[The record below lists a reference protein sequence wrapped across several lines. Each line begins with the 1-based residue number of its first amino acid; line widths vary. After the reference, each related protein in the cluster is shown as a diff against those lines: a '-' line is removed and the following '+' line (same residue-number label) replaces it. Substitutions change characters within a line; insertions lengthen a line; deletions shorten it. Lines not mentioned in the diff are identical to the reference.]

1 MTYHPEVE
9 IASLK
14 LSNPT
19 MLAAGILGISGLTL
33 KRIVDA
39 GAGAVVTKSLGLKPR
54 IGYSNPTV
62 AQVGCGLVNAM
73 GLPNPGVDHFGYEL
87 EEAEG
92 IGVPLIVSIY
102 GFSPSEYGILA
113 KKLSE
118 MGADAFELNVSCPH
132 AEKTGAEIG
141 QDPRL
146 VAEVVRQTKES
157 VGKPVI
163 VKLTPNVANIVELAE
178 AAEDAGADA
187 VTAINTVKA
196 MVIDVETGRP
206 VLGNRIG
213 GLSGPPI
220 KPIGVRCVF
229 EIFDAVKI
237 PIIGCGG
244 IGGWRDAV
252 EYIQAGASAIQIG
265 TAVATRGL
273 NVFREVAEGV
283 EAFLSKRGF
292 RNVKEAV
299 GIAHRK

>member
-1 MTYHPEVE
+1 MSYDPEVE
-9 IASLK
+9 VASLE
-14 LSNPT
+14 LTNPT
-19 MLAAGILGISGLTL
+19 MLAAGILGMSGLTL
-33 KRIVDA
+33 KRVVGA
-39 GAGAVVTKSLGLKPR
+39 GAGAVVTKSLGLEPR

-62 AQVGCGLVNAM
+62 AQAGCGLVNAM
-73 GLPNPGVDHFGYEL
+73 GLPNPGVEHFGYEL

-132 AEKTGAEIG
+132 AEKIGTEIG
-141 QDPRL
+141 QDPRV

-157 VGKPVI
+157 VEKPVI

-196 MVIDVETGRP
+196 MVIDVETGKP

-220 KPIGVRCVF
+220 KSIGVRCVF

-252 EYIQAGASAIQIG
+252 EYVQAGASAIQIG
-265 TAVATRGL
+265 TAVAARGL
-273 NVFREVAEGV
+273 NVFGEVAEGI
-283 EAFLSKRGF
+283 EAFLSKKGF

-299 GIAHRK
+299 GVAHRK

>member
-1 MTYHPEVE
+1 MSYNPEVE
-9 IASLK
+9 VAGLE
-14 LSNPT
+14 LTNPT
-19 MLAAGILGISGLTL
+19 MLAAGILGMSGLTL
-33 KRIVDA
+33 KRVVGA
-39 GAGAVVTKSLGLKPR
+39 GAGAVVTKSLGLEPR

-73 GLPNPGVDHFGYEL
+73 GLPNPGVEHFGYEL

-141 QDPRL
+141 QDPRV

-157 VGKPVI
+157 VEKPVI

-187 VTAINTVKA
+187 VTAINTIKA
-196 MVIDVETGRP
+196 MVIDVETGKP

-220 KPIGVRCVF
+220 KSIGVRCVF

-252 EYIQAGASAIQIG
+252 EYVQAGASAIQIG
-265 TAVATRGL
+265 TAVAARGL
-273 NVFREVAEGV
+273 NVFREVAEGI
-283 EAFLSKRGF
+283 EAFLSKKGF

-299 GIAHRK
+299 GVAHRK

>member
-62 AQVGCGLVNAM
+62 AQVGCGLVNAV

-87 EEAEG
+87 EEAKG
-92 IGVPLIVSIY
+92 IGVPLIASIY
-102 GFSPSEYGILA
+102 GFSPSEYATLA

-157 VGKPVI
+157 VEKPVI
-163 VKLTPNVANIVELAE
+163 VKLTPNIANIVELAE

-213 GLSGPPI
+213 GLSGSAI